1 MNRWNRTLLVVAAL
15 GLGGCGFTPLYGTPD
30 NSSPVA
36 LKLASITVAEQDN
49 RLGQLV
55 RNEIISGIT
64 PAGSPGGD
72 AYRLELQTEGSE
84 EVAIDAINTESL
96 RQLYRANVKFVLYDT
111 QTGKPV
117 YSGKTFSQV
126 GYDRVD
132 APVANLQAQVNAQER
147 AARETGQDIR
157 TRLAAFLSTN

>member
-1 MNRWNRTLLVVAAL
+1 MNHLSRIVLVAAAL
-15 GLGGCGFTPLYGTPD
+15 GLAGCGFTPLYGTPEAG
-30 NSSPVA
+30 SPVA
-36 LKLASITVAEQDN
+36 LKLASITVVEQDN

-55 RNEIISGIT
+55 RNEIISGVT
-64 PAGSPGGD
+64 PAGSPGGS
-72 AYRLELQTEGSE
+72 AYRLELETRASE

-96 RQLYRANVKFVLYDT
+96 RQHYRANVEFVLYDS

-126 GYDRVD
+126 AYDRVD
-132 APVANLQAQVNAQER
+132 EPVANLQAQVNAQER

-157 TRLAAFLSTN
+157 TRLAAFMSSN